1 MVPGFHGFD
10 LIIIL
15 AIALLIFGP
24 KKLPEFGSAIG
35 KSIKEYRKS
44 MKEITAPPEEEGS
57 PPALGN
63 QAQEP
68 QRVSTKAASEGERD
82 S

>member
-10 LIIIL
+10 LIVVL
-15 AIALLIFGP
+15 VIALLIFGP
-24 KKLPEFGSAIG
+24 KKLPEVGSAIG

-44 MKEITAPPEEEGS
+44 MKEITAPQEEEVPS
-57 PPALGN
+57 VLSN

-68 QRVSTKAASEGERD
+68 EHISTEVGAKGEHD
-82 S
+82 T

>member
-1 MVPGFHGFD
+1 MLPGFHGFD
-10 LIIIL
+10 IIIVL

-24 KKLPEFGSAIG
+24 KKLPEIGSAIG

-44 MKEITAPPEEEGS
+44 MKEITAPQEGEEI
-57 PPALGN
+57 PPVLSS

-68 QRVSTKAASEGERD
+68 EHITTKAGNERERNT
-82 S
+82 